1 LEEYGTSPDGHY
13 LRYDDD
19 KIAKRLAYDTT
30 LLFASSRTSH
40 TEDSTKTRCSRQ
52 GDNSAWCDVYRSVV
66 NTLSQKGEISLP
78 FMRV

>member
-1 LEEYGTSPDGHY
+1 LEDYGTSPDRHY

-52 GDNSAWCDVYRSVV
+52 GDNLAWCDVYRSVV
-66 NTLSQKGEISLP
+66 NTLSQKGEIPLP
-78 FMRV
+78 FMWV